1 MAASRLLVRYVGYDA
16 VEFDLTDDEG
26 RRLRTVVVHVGSG
39 PSWYDAV
46 RFPTVKGDATASTG
60 DPKLDQEIREAAAA
74 ELVRLDAAVGEGRWS
89 A

>member
-1 MAASRLLVRYVGYDA
+1 VSRLLVRYVGFDG

-26 RRLRTVVVHVGSG
+26 RRMRAVVVRVGSG

-46 RFPTVKGDATASTG
+46 RFPTVASDTTASTG
-60 DPKLDQEIREAAAA
+60 DAKLDQEIREAAAA
-74 ELVRLDAAVGEGRWS
+74 ELIRLDAASGEGRWS